1 MNQTE
6 LGRHFGISAV
16 AVGKKLSEV
25 GLRDLQQKEPTELA
39 KIEGYCRF
47 TPMKDGTP
55 FYLWNKEK
63 VAALFRQAGMSQL
76 SKEEV
81 EARATAEQLIELAEQ
96 AEETGI
102 DKFLYFFAN
111 DIPRREYPLVDRFLR
126 ELSIKAAAQ
135 ELGVREETLRR
146 WEQAGKIT
154 SERTMGGHRRYD
166 LGTLRLVE
174 EKRERTSLE
183 QTPSARV
190 TIGYAR
196 VSSPDQVPDL
206 QRQIGVLEIYC
217 ATKGWSC
224 EIVQDRGSG
233 LNYRKRGLRQL
244 ITRICSGAVARL
256 VLTHQDRLMR
266 FGAELVFALCEHF
279 GTEVII
285 INAVEERSFEE
296 DLVQDVLEI
305 ITVFSARLYGSRS
318 HKNKQ
323 VMQQLQEVADEIGRQ
338 DQA

>member
-1 MNQTE
+1 
-6 LGRHFGISAV
+6 
-16 AVGKKLSEV
+16 
-25 GLRDLQQKEPTELA
+25 
-39 KIEGYCRF
+39 
-47 TPMKDGTP
+47 MK
-55 FYLWNKEK
+55 
-63 VAALFRQAGMSQL
+63 V
-76 SKEEV
+76 
-81 EARATAEQLIELAEQ
+81 
-96 AEETGI
+96 
-102 DKFLYFFAN
+102 
-111 DIPRREYPLVDRFLR
+111 
-126 ELSIKAAAQ
+126 SIKAAAQ
-135 ELGVREETLRR
+135 ALGVREETLRR